1 MAEYSRLAKG
11 SFVSTGG
18 AQGVVLPFLPDR
30 VELTN
35 YSAAATPANHG
46 VPFAKWDS
54 AMGQGFA
61 VEQVFASF
69 GTTPAVLALS
79 TDVVVANGISTF
91 SAGVSLQ
98 FGAQL
103 QIASITKASPAV
115 VTTASPHGYT
125 SGQIVLLEGLNQSA
139 TTGMQQIA
147 GMPFV
152 ITVTGATTFTIP
164 WNTNQSAYTALSAS
178 PAGAYVKRVLYP
190 YLYAPGVSYISAL
203 SLGSTTTVTT
213 TAPHNLSVGS
223 EVAFRIPSLWGT
235 TQLNSLPNNL
245 IPGSPIYGF
254 VVAVSSPTVVVVNI
268 NSSAY
273 TAFNSNVA
281 FLSYPGLTFP
291 QILAV
296 GDVNTGGLAISAG
309 SPLYPSPVVN
319 GVSTINGPA
328 INGAFVNATS
338 MGFIVGSGAGSADS
352 SSVLVG
358 ANGNVIYWVAYLDDY
373 AAP

>member
-1 MAEYSRLAKG
+1 MAEYSRLAHG

-18 AQGVVLPFLPDR
+18 AQAVVLPFLPDR

-46 VPFAKWDS
+46 VPFARWDS
-54 AMGQGFA
+54 IMGQGFA
-61 VEQVFASF
+61 VEQVFNA
-69 GTTPAVLALS
+69 TPVLTS
-79 TDVVVANGISTF
+79 DIVVANGVSTF
-91 SAGVSLQ
+91 SGGLALQ

-103 QIASITKASPAV
+103 QVASITKANPAV
-115 VTTASPHGYT
+115 VTTAAPHGYT
-125 SGQIVLLEGLNQSA
+125 TGQIVLFQGLAQSA

-147 GMPFV
+147 DIPFV

-178 PAGAYVKRVLYP
+178 PAGAFVKRVLYP
-190 YLYAPGVSYISAL
+190 YLYAPGVSFISAL
-203 SLGSTTTVTT
+203 TLASTTTVTT
-213 TAPHNLSVGS
+213 TAPHNLVVGS
-223 EVAFRIPSLWGT
+223 EVAFRVPALWGT
-235 TQLNSLPNNL
+235 TQLNSLPNPL
-245 IPGSPIYGF
+245 IPGSPIYGY

-273 TAFNSNVA
+273 TAFNSNIA
-281 FLSYPGLTFP
+281 FLSYPGLTP
-291 QILAV
+291 AQMVAV

-309 SPLYPSPVVN
+309 SALYPSPIVN

-338 MGFIVGSGAGSADS
+338 MGFVVGIGAGSADS
-352 SSVLVG
+352 ASVLVG
-358 ANGNVIYWVAYLDDY
+358 AAGNTFYWVAYLDDFG
-373 AAP
+373 P